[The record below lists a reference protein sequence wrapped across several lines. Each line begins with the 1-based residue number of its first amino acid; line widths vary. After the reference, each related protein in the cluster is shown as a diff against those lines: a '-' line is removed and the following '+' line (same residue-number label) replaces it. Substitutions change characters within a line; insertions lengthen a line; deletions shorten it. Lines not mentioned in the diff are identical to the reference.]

1 MNDMIDYT
9 PAGAD
14 ARHAMVNG
22 DERIVPEGGYCYSVL
37 GFVEGENGM
46 PVMKTKPCPYWGFD
60 KDQPEQSGGY
70 CAKLKS
76 GDWHQGGTILL
87 WDMVKECAINERT
100 EEEEE
105 AFQATRANMGE
116 NPAPLVGESSPS

>member
-1 MNDMIDYT
+1 MDNMIDYT

-22 DERIVPEGGYCYSVL
+22 DERIIPEGGYCYSVL
-37 GFVEGENGM
+37 GLVEDENGL
-46 PVMKTKPCPYWGFD
+46 PVMKTKPCPYWGRD
-60 KDQPEQSGGY
+60 KDQLEQSDGY

-87 WDMVKECAINERT
+87 WDMVKECGINERT

-105 AFQATRANMGE
+105 AHQPIHANMRE
-116 NPAPLVGESSPS
+116 NPAPFEGENSPS